1 MSKLATLILVVST
14 FAFLYATEASAQR
27 GMGWRGE
34 RGRGPGGPCCRMF
47 DRETDETISGKVV
60 SVEKIINT
68 KGASSYGV
76 HLTVKT
82 EKETVPVHLGPGW
95 YIENQ
100 DITIEP
106 DDKVEIK
113 GSRITFNGKPAII
126 AYEVKKD
133 DEILVLR
140 DKNGF
145 SAWSGWRR
153 GADVQPPTQQKMRWK
168 GSGGWGSKANY
179 GRMYNAETVDTISG
193 EVISVDKIT
202 PSKGMSYGVHLKVKA
217 GEETISVHLGPG
229 WYIENQS
236 IIIEPGDKVEIKGS
250 RITFDGK
257 PAIIA
262 GEVKKGD
269 EILELRDDS
278 GFPAWSGW
286 RRR

>member
-1 MSKLATLILVVST
+1 MSKIATLILIIST
-14 FAFLYATEASAQR
+14 FTVLYATESIAQR
-27 GMGWRGE
+27 GMGWRGG
-34 RGRGPGGPCCRMF
+34 RGQGPGGPCCSMF
-47 DRETDETISGKVV
+47 NQETDETVSGEVV
-60 SVEKIINT
+60 SIDEIIHG

-82 EKETVPVHLGPGW
+82 DKETVPVHLGPGW

-106 DDKVEIK
+106 NDKVEIK

-126 AYEVKKD
+126 AYEVKKEE
-133 DEILVLR
+133 EILVLR
-140 DKNGF
+140 DENGF
-145 SAWSGWRR
+145 PAWSGWRR
-153 GADVQPPTQQKMRWK
+153 RADVQPPTQQRMRWK
-168 GSGGWGSKANY
+168 GSGGWGPKANY
-179 GRMYNAETVDTISG
+179 RRMYNPETVETISG

-202 PSKGMSYGVHLKVKA
+202 PSKGMSYGIHLIVKT
-217 GEETISVHLGPG
+217 EKEIISVHLGPG
-229 WYIENQS
+229 WYIENQG
-236 IIIEPGDKVEIKGS
+236 ITIEPEDKIEIKGS
-250 RITFDGK
+250 RITFDGR

-269 EILELRDDS
+269 EILELRDDN